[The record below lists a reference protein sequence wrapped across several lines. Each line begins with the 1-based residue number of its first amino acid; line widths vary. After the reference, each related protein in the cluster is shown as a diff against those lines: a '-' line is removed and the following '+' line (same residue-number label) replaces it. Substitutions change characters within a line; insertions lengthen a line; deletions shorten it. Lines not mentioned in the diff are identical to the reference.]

1 MVGNQ
6 QFGEGFPPIRRP
18 SAIVPRPPPRRSL
31 GRTCQDKL
39 RPSGI
44 PSGQRHPS
52 CSRRGRFL
60 PGRRVEMRRA
70 SSQSRK
76 GLSSRW
82 STNTAKPA
90 RLGFTD
96 IRPLPVREPRRYY
109 GVPIPFTPGRWSFD
123 KRPVLF
129 AGDCGDHA
137 HRLLRYPATCDAIG
151 TPSRNALLHSRA
163 PSPRSHSRESMARGP
178 RSDTASSAE
187 PSAMGTTGPGVGR
200 KRFQLKAGRFG
211 SKPRATSVLTLSTS
225 VLITRV
231 STGARPVSPEGGPGS

>member
-123 KRPVLF
+123 KRPFFFEVSAAAVLAGF
-129 AGDCGDHA
+129 RDAQQLVTLEHRHGEARARRSTPRGLPAGD
-137 HRLLRYPATCDAIG
+137 LP
-151 TPSRNALLHSRA
+151 
-163 PSPRSHSRESMARGP
+163 
-178 RSDTASSAE
+178 
-187 PSAMGTTGPGVGR
+187 
-200 KRFQLKAGRFG
+200 
-211 SKPRATSVLTLSTS
+211 
-225 VLITRV
+225 
-231 STGARPVSPEGGPGS
+231 GARSPIHGHNRRER